1 MAADLPEREHPD
13 RVRWNRRYRERE
25 ERDRHRRPSRWLT
38 AHRRLLDQLPK
49 GSALD
54 LACGTGRNS
63 LYLARLGFEVEA
75 VDISDVAVRRLGD
88 LAARRKLPIRARVMN
103 LETAGLPRGRYRVIV
118 NINYLERKLFP
129 AIQAALR
136 PGGLLFF
143 VSFLKGPSAPLR
155 GKINPAYLLD
165 PGELRRAFAG
175 LEILEYRE
183 GLAEAPAP
191 PGKPESAFLLARK
204 NT

>member
-1 MAADLPEREHPD
+1 MAADLPDREHPD

-25 ERDRHRRPSRWLT
+25 ERDRARPPSRWLT
-38 AHRRLLDQLPK
+38 SHRRLLLKLPK
-49 GSALD
+49 GPAFD

-63 LYLARLGFEVEA
+63 LYLARLGFKVEA
-75 VDISDVAVRRLGD
+75 VDISDVAVDRLRTR
-88 LAARRKLPIRARVMN
+88 AARRKLPIRARVLN
-103 LETAGLPRGRYRVIV
+103 LENAGLPRGRYRVIV
-118 NINYLERKLFP
+118 NVNYLERKLFP

-155 GKINPAYLLD
+155 GRLNPDYLLD
-165 PGELRRAFAG
+165 PGELLRAFPA

-183 GLAEAPAP
+183 GTAEAPAP
-191 PGKPESAFLLARK
+191 PGKPRSAFLLARK
-204 NT
+204 NK